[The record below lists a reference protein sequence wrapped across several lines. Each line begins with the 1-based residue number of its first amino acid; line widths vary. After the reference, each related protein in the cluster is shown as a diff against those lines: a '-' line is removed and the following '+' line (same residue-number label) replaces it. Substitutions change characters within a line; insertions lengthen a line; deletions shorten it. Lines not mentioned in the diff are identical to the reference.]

1 MPIYEYICEECQA
14 RFELLRPS
22 REASAAQPCPNC
34 DTDSKRVMSQQWS
47 AFVHR
52 DGRQRQLPDD
62 GGYWHLGQKVTKPIT
77 RSAYGIEHPEINRKA
92 PDTPLTVEEME
103 RYEAVKE
110 ERTNYSLE
118 GGLPIQGDDLTEA
131 RFLKRMRVQGSARQE
146 QVKRRVRRSAAQQ
159 EYRKQTCGN

>member
-62 GGYWHLGQKVTKPIT
+62 GGYWHLGKKVTKPIT

-92 PDTPLTVEEME
+92 PDTPGYWELFAQFYYHDVNTPEYC
-103 RYEAVKE
+103 RY
-110 ERTNYSLE
+110 YSRGKHAFKSPGKVCLDVNGE
-118 GGLPIQGDDLTEA
+118 WE
-131 RFLKRMRVQGSARQE
+131 
-146 QVKRRVRRSAAQQ
+146 VR
-159 EYRKQTCGN
+159 